1 MPAKKITD
9 EQIREAAYLM
19 WKEDG
24 AEHGTDQDYWYKAE
38 QMLKAKP
45 ARKPAAKK
53 TTAKKPAAKATT
65 TTKKPA
71 ATKTATAP
79 KTTAKSTAAKKPAA
93 KKTTTRKT
101 AAKPAPKAE

>member
-9 EQIREAAYLM
+9 EQIRETAYLM

-24 AEHGTDQDYWYKAE
+24 GQHGSDQDYWYKAE
-38 QMLKAKP
+38 EKLKAKP

-71 ATKTATAP
+71 AAKTATASKAAA
-79 KTTAKSTAAKKPAA
+79 KTTTA

-101 AAKPAPKAE
+101 ATKAAPKAE